1 MRRRFR
7 RRQHRFRACLRGRR
21 LRLDRPDECR
31 FHRDFP
37 SRNLNLAP
45 FRDRRTVHFRLC
57 GMIHLG
63 RECLPSFLPDSIVV
77 RSLRASVFFS
87 GNRLDTERAVGDAD
101 RNPFVRHRT
110 GKRHVVGIVL
120 IRLRGRKH
128 YYERRGRSRFLS
140 GEPHVERKSHGAGL
154 YPGHPFGVL
163 RMIRTGKRFRNDGN
177 YVPTGLGRPFFLLV
191 ARYGLVGLNFDLRIF
206 L

>member
-1 MRRRFR
+1 MPRFMPDPAVR
-7 RRQHRFRACLRGRR
+7 HAFLTPVFLFANRFG
-21 LRLDRPDECR
+21 
-31 FHRDFP
+31 
-37 SRNLNLAP
+37 
-45 FRDRRTVHFRLC
+45 
-57 GMIHLG
+57 
-63 RECLPSFLPDSIVV
+63 
-77 RSLRASVFFS
+77 
-87 GNRLDTERAVGDAD
+87 TERAVGDAD

-110 GKRHVVGIVL
+110 GKRHVVGVVL

-177 YVPTGLGRPFFLLV
+177 YVPTGLERPFFLLV
-191 ARYGLVGLNFDLRIF
+191 AGHGMVGRGFELRIF